1 MTKKITEDTVWGDLD
16 KSLEFLDHPAFPK
29 KPKLSVMGYNKD
41 DLNCPARPMVSDK
54 VSIDFNDPI
63 FAGGDIPGG
72 DIEPSYKDPFG
83 RKIEP
88 ISEAGGD
95 IGGASKKLTPK
106 DEGYI
111 SKEEQKILNEG
122 GDIDPSYTDV
132 IYEKLQD
139 SNRQIANLTEAFNS
153 MVNKYD
159 TLEAKYI
166 QLQKQY
172 NSAAEQAN
180 MHPLLQE
187 KM

>member
-1 MTKKITEDTVWGDLD
+1 MKNKITEDTVWGDLD

-63 FAGGDIPGG
+63 FAGGDI
-72 DIEPSYKDPFG
+72 EPSYKDPFG

-111 SKEEQKILNEG
+111 SKEEQKILDEG

>member
-1 MTKKITEDTVWGDLD
+1 MKKITEDTVWGDLD

-29 KPKLSVMGYNKD
+29 KPKRSVMGYNKD
-41 DLNCPARPMVSDK
+41 DMNCPARPMVSDK

>member
-1 MTKKITEDTVWGDLD
+1 MKNKITEDTVWGDLD